1 MRSAV
6 PVLVILSPT
15 HANKKYLKNLLA
27 YSFWYHYRTN
37 FVITNFFSHY
47 SETGCGL

>member
-15 HANKKYLKNLLA
+15 YANKKYRRNLVA
-27 YSFWYHYRTN
+27 YSFLHHYRTN
-37 FVITNFFSHY
+37 LVKTNFFSHY
-47 SETGCGL
+47 SETGCRL